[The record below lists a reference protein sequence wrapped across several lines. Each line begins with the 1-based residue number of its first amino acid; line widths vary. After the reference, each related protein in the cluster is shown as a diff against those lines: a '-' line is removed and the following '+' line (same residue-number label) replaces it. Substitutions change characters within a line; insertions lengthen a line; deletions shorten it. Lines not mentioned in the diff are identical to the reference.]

1 MKSTRMFILT
11 VAFVTSVF
19 IAGCTPAAPVT
30 PVVPPPPGC
39 TSDGITCACARL
51 DALGCAQ
58 GGDGCEAAFARIVV
72 DRTAYVDFACV
83 AGATRESLSSCAGA
97 GPCL

>member
-1 MKSTRMFILT
+1 MIRTTLLL
-11 VAFVTSVF
+11 ALAL
-19 IAGCTPAAPVT
+19 AGCTPAAPVT
-30 PVVPPPPGC
+30 PLVPPPPGC
-39 TSDGITCACARL
+39 TSGGITCACARL

-72 DRTAYVDFACV
+72 DRTARVDFACITT
-83 AGATRESLSSCAGA
+83 ATRESLSSCAGA